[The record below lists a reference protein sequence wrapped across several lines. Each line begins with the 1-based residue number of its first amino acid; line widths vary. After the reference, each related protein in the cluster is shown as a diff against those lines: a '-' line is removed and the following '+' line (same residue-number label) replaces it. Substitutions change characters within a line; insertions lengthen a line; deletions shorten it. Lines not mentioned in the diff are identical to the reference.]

1 MKINWGTGLVIGMVL
16 FVSFILYFVIRIS
29 TEKKFDYDLV
39 TEEYYKQE
47 MFLQGE
53 IDAQENSFALKGE
66 IHGEKTKDG
75 WLLTFPDDLDYS
87 GITGVVSMYRPS
99 DKQLD
104 FDLPLNISNGQ
115 VLIPEERLVTG
126 RWNTII
132 NWEYK
137 GKSYLYKKKIIY

>member
-53 IDAQENSFALKGE
+53 IDAQENSIALKGE
-66 IHGEKTKDG
+66 IHGKKTAEG

-87 GITGVVSMYRPS
+87 AITGIVSMYRPS
-99 DKQLD
+99 DKRLD
-104 FDLPLNISNGQ
+104 FDLPLKLSNGQ
-115 VLIPEERLVTG
+115 VLIPEERLVNG

-132 NWEYK
+132 NWQYE
-137 GKSYLYKKKIIY
+137 GKNYLYREKITY

>member
-1 MKINWGTGLVIGMVL
+1 MKINWGTGLVIGMAL

-53 IDAQENSFALKGE
+53 IDAQENSFMLKE
-66 IHGEKTKDG
+66 KIRGEKTPDG
-75 WLLTFPDDLDYS
+75 WLLTFPADLDYTA
-87 GITGVVSMYRPS
+87 ITGVVSMYRPS
-99 DKQLD
+99 DKRLD
-104 FDLPLNISNGQ
+104 FDLPLKFSNGQ
-115 VLIPEERLVTG
+115 VLIPESRMVAG

-137 GKSYLYKKKIIY
+137 GKSYLYRNKIVY

>member
-16 FVSFILYFVIRIS
+16 FVSFIMYFVIRIS

-66 IHGEKTKDG
+66 IHGEKTADG
-75 WLLTFPDDLDYS
+75 WLLTLPDDLDHS
-87 GITGVVSMYRPS
+87 AITGIVSMYRPS
-99 DKQLD
+99 DKRLD
-104 FDLPLNISNGQ
+104 FDLPLKLSNGQ

-132 NWEYK
+132 NWEYE
-137 GKSYLYKKKIIY
+137 GKSYLYREKITY